1 MGLFTKLLSSPMKK
15 NLRKYIE
22 FLSTGS
28 NEEMGQLLAWAT
40 IAREVMIDAE
50 DAFEILDGEAPFM
63 YTVQTE
69 RTIAAVTQILPASAE
84 FQREAQSHAYGA
96 PLLGGF
102 AVWKMTIYCL
112 MGKKGELLDAEGFT
126 LGRKIWKELS
136 RGVPYAED
144 NLKMIDE
151 MFGGYDLM
159 IDEWHYEN
167 CTYIPEMFNSNR

>member
-15 NLRKYIE
+15 TLRKYVD

-40 IAREVMIDAE
+40 IVREIMVDAE
-50 DAFEILDGEAPFM
+50 DVFEILDGETPFI
-63 YTVQTE
+63 YTTQTDK
-69 RTIAAVTQILPASAE
+69 TAAAIAQIIPASAE
-84 FQREAQSHAYGA
+84 FQREMKSHPAGG

-112 MGKKGELLDAEGFT
+112 MGKKGELLDAEGYT

-136 RGVPYAED
+136 RGVPYVKD
-144 NLKMIDE
+144 NLRMIDE
-151 MFGGYDLM
+151 MFGYDLM
-159 IDEWHYEN
+159 IDEWHYDN
-167 CTYIPEMFNSNR
+167 CTYIPEMFDSNR

>member
-1 MGLFTKLLSSPMKK
+1 MGIFTKLLTSPMKK
-15 NLRKYIE
+15 TLRKYVE

-28 NEEMGQLLAWAT
+28 DEEMGQLLAWAT

-50 DAFEILDGEAPFM
+50 DAFKILDGETPFT

-69 RTIAAVTQILPASAE
+69 DTSNAIAKIIPTSAE
-84 FQREAQSHAYGA
+84 FQKFVQMLDYGA
-96 PLLGGF
+96 PLLGGY

-112 MGKKGELLDAEGFT
+112 MGKKGELLDAEGYT

-136 RGVPYAED
+136 RGIPYAED

-151 MFGGYDLM
+151 VFGGYDLM
-159 IDEWHYEN
+159 INEWHYEN
-167 CTYIPEMFNSNR
+167 CTYIPEMFNPNR